1 MKKNILN
8 FLSPLFF
15 SILFLSACQ
24 SSTTNNNNN
33 NEEIDYQSITNEN
46 SEEIVTPPHLE
57 TQQDSILSELMG
69 KDVIVL
75 IETNVGII
83 KVKLYNETPLH
94 KANFIKLCHNNFYND
109 IIFHRVISNFMIQAG
124 DPNSKAAVPGE
135 MYGNGGP
142 GYTIPAEIVPHLRHK
157 KGALAAARLGD
168 MQNPRKESS
177 GSQFYICHV
186 ETPSLDNQY
195 TVFGETVKGMEV
207 VDKIANLKRDPND
220 RPLEDVRIISTKLIY

>member
-1 MKKNILN
+1 MKRIILN
-8 FLSPLFF
+8 FVSPFLL
-15 SILFLSACQ
+15 SILLLTACQ
-24 SSTTNNNNN
+24 SSTTKTNT
-33 NEEIDYQSITNEN
+33 EDIDYQSITNEPV
-46 SEEIVTPPHLE
+46 EDAITPP
-57 TQQDSILSELMG
+57 TQNSDQDSILNLTMD
-69 KDVIVL
+69 KDVIVV
-75 IETNVGII
+75 IETNLGII

-124 DPNSKAAVPGE
+124 DPNSKAAIPGE
-135 MYGNGGP
+135 TYGNGGP
-142 GYTIPAEIVPHLRHK
+142 GYTIPAEFVPHLRHK

-195 TVFGETVKGMEV
+195 SVFGETIKGFDV
-207 VDKIANLKRDPND
+207 IDKIANLKRDPND
-220 RPLEDVRIISTKLIY
+220 RPLEDVKIISTKLVY